1 MQKRFGIL
9 VALFSLSFLFCL
21 SGIAMA
27 EENPISPPSQEIV
40 SKQSHSS
47 IVVETRA
54 DILESEV
61 SLIKQWSCGI
71 EDQLDGTV
79 TILGYTNTYNTVQ
92 YLDVKVYL
100 QRWNGS
106 NWVDLTSR
114 TYSDSNNLY
123 VSGSTYITV
132 QPGYYYRT
140 RSVHTAQNSGNYD
153 TQTAVCNAIYV
164 N

>member
-1 MQKRFGIL
+1 MQKRFCIF
-9 VALFSLSFLFCL
+9 VALFSLSLFFL
-21 SGIAMA
+21 SGHVVA
-27 EENPISPPSQEIV
+27 EGATISPPQQEIV
-40 SKQSHSS
+40 PNQSHSS

-54 DILESEV
+54 DILENEA

-79 TILGYTNTYNTVQ
+79 TILGYTNTYNNVQ
-92 YLDVKVYL
+92 YLDVTVYL

-106 NWVDLTSR
+106 NWVDVTSR
-114 TYSDSNNLY
+114 TYSDSNNFY

-132 QPGYYYRT
+132 QQGYYYRT
-140 RSVHTAQNSGNYD
+140 RSVNTAQDADSYD
-153 TQTAVCNAIYV
+153 SQTSVCNAVFV